1 MVDRS
6 MKIQGLVQA
15 ARDLNWLENEVG
27 YGIEELH
34 RFKKQ
39 YKLREDWHEPDEQE
53 VSAFVVG
60 NKLDNAMGDKPWVRL
75 NQFGLPEVGELVVV
89 VQHSH
94 YYDDGSSTVDD
105 TVMVNLADLLADATK
120 NGGA

>member
-1 MVDRS
+1 MPDIRIS
-6 MKIQGLVQA
+6 QDFRYETEK
-15 ARDLNWLENEVG
+15 VG

-34 RFKKQ
+34 RFKNQ

-60 NKLDNAMGDKPWVRL
+60 NTLDNAMGDKPWVRL

-89 VQHSH
+89 VQHSY

-105 TVMVNLADLLADATK
+105 TVMVNLADLLAEATK
-120 NGGA
+120 NGGE

>member
-1 MVDRS
+1 MPDRRIS
-6 MKIQGLVQA
+6 QDFRYETEK
-15 ARDLNWLENEVG
+15 VG

-39 YKLREDWHEPDEQE
+39 YKLRDSWHEPDEQE

-60 NKLDNAMGDKPWVRL
+60 NKLDNAMGDVPWVRL

-89 VQHSH
+89 VQHSY
-94 YYDDGSSTVDD
+94 YYDDGSSTVAD
-105 TVMVNLADLLADATK
+105 TVMVNLAALLADAPTTAIDC
-120 NGGA
+120 G